1 MMICEYCGDSLK
13 STGKKAIEHVNV
25 SQSQQ
30 THYFCSLACKDK
42 WCLQLQKNKSRLLV
56 MWCIGSYVGRYFFIK
71 KLMRVRSPS
80 LLGSETNKSYFK
92 SNFQEIEALELVELN
107 GRKILKVEP

>member
-1 MMICEYCGDSLK
+1 
-13 STGKKAIEHVNV
+13 
-25 SQSQQ
+25 
-30 THYFCSLACKDK
+30 
-42 WCLQLQKNKSRLLV
+42 
-56 MWCIGSYVGRYFFIK
+56 
-71 KLMRVRSPS
+71 MRVRSPS